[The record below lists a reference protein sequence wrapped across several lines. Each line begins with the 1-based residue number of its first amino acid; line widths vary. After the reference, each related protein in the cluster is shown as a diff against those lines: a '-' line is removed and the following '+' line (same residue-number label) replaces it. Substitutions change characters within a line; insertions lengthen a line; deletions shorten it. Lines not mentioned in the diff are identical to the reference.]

1 MEKYSD
7 AAPCLRPLK
16 HRPADA
22 RHAVLKTPCQLPT
35 PLTMRP
41 LLPFPLRLA
50 GACLLAL
57 LLTAAPQLHAAKPA
71 HAGAAPKA
79 TTATATATA
88 PQKVDYSG
96 EYVNFGA
103 WKEVSLF
110 LDDMVSQHG
119 FDRSARDLLFA
130 QVRQVD
136 AAIQLI
142 KPAPPGKPKNWQAY
156 SKRFVEPVR
165 IDAGA
170 RFWIENAATL
180 ARAESEYG
188 VPAEIIVGI
197 IGVETVYGRNTGR
210 FRVLDTLTPLAFDYP
225 PAPARVARMAFFRA
239 ELESTLLLAR
249 QNGIDPLAL
258 LGSYAGAVGLPQ
270 FMPSS
275 ILKHAVD
282 FDGDGSIDLRN
293 SIPDAI
299 GSVANFLQQHG
310 WQAGPAPVYRA
321 TVSPERTWEKLTGLG
336 LQATLS
342 ADVLRAAGVTSDAA
356 LPPGMLFGLVDLQ
369 NGAEPTE
376 YWLASNNFFTITLY
390 NRSYFYAMSVL
401 DLGRA
406 VRETATQCLARHP
419 PAEPANGADTAPDGS
434 PKL

>member
-1 MEKYSD
+1 M
-7 AAPCLRPLK
+7 
-16 HRPADA
+16 
-22 RHAVLKTPCQLPT
+22 
-35 PLTMRP
+35 TMHP
-41 LLPFPLRLA
+41 PSPFPFRLA
-50 GACLLAL
+50 SGCLLAL

-71 HAGAAPKA
+71 HAGATHASGAAKAP
-79 TTATATATA
+79 
-88 PQKVDYSG
+88 PKVDYSG
-96 EYVNFGA
+96 EYVNFGS

-110 LDDMVSQHG
+110 LDDMVSRHG
-119 FDRSARDLLFA
+119 FDRAALDTLFA
-130 QVRQVD
+130 QVRHVD

-165 IDAGA
+165 INAGV
-170 RFWIENAATL
+170 RFWNEHAATL
-180 ARAESEYG
+180 ARAQSEYG
-188 VPAEIIVGI
+188 VPAEIIAGI

-210 FRVLDTLTPLAFDYP
+210 FRVLDTLTTLAFDYP
-225 PAPARVARMAFFRA
+225 PAPSRTARMAFFRA